1 MATTSKKSA
10 KRRSPTK
17 KTGSGTSGSEHKSVK
32 TLLEEAEKTSDALL
46 QQVRKHFDTLSHRL
60 SVAAGTAAHTTAS
73 VTETHLG
80 KEIADF
86 VSNAMDHVREA
97 SDATTHAISEGFDVL
112 HERVRATAAP
122 AKKTSRRK
130 KAKVS
135 KKKAA
140 KKKAAK
146 KKVGKKKATTK
157 KKMAKKKTAKK
168 KSSRKKTA
176 RKKPASKKRKKAGH

>member
-10 KRRSPTK
+10 NRRRQTK
-17 KTGSGTSGSEHKSVK
+17 KTAPSTSGSAHKSVR

-46 QQVRKHFDTLSHRL
+46 QQVREHFDTLTHRL

-86 VSNAMDHVREA
+86 VSSAMDHVREA

-112 HERVRATAAP
+112 HKRVRATAAP
-122 AKKTSRRK
+122 AKKTRRRK
-130 KAKVS
+130 RAKVS

-140 KKKAAK
+140 KKKAGKKKTSTK
-146 KKVGKKKATTK
+146 KKV
-157 KKMAKKKTAKK
+157 AKKKTAKK
-168 KSSRKKTA
+168 KSSGKKTA
-176 RKKPASKKRKKAGH
+176 RKKPASKKRKKTGR

>member
-10 KRRSPTK
+10 NRRRPTK
-17 KTGSGTSGSEHKSVK
+17 KTASSASGSAHKSVR
-32 TLLEEAEKTSDALL
+32 TLLEEAEKTGDALL
-46 QQVRKHFDTLSHRL
+46 QQVREHFDTLSHRL
-60 SVAAGTAAHTTAS
+60 SVAAGTAADTTTS

-112 HERVRATAAP
+112 HQRVRATAAP
-122 AKKTSRRK
+122 AKKTSQRK

-135 KKKAA
+135 
-140 KKKAAK
+140 
-146 KKVGKKKATTK
+146 KKKATTK

-176 RKKPASKKRKKAGH
+176 RKKPASKKRKKAGR